1 MMRKKMRVSLLVSVC
16 MALLLCGCSKEESYA
31 PLTKSDM
38 KVDVVLTPRGFE
50 NQIYT
55 SYLYQ
60 IPFITQYHGVDIR
73 ELFTKD
79 LFRLSLVSERR
90 GVAIELKMHET
101 ELNEEITERYVLPG
115 EGDTLWMQPHMV
127 WKYDALRKFDK
138 TRNMAFRWT
147 VLSDGEEVCT
157 IERTFSCRS
166 VSQCVNAVMVTPS
179 ERIEGLMLNEDG
191 AVEIPEMFA
200 GYVEE
205 ENAAIDAILDH
216 ALKDCYLPGGFDG
229 YLSGDED
236 YLLQQMCAIWYVL
249 QQSKIRYSN
258 ATDVPGSATSVRVQN
273 VRFFDQVLAASQANC
288 VEGTCLLASIY
299 QRFNLYPY
307 LILRPGHMFLGI
319 GNAQGNLAYL
329 LETTMIGSVDLDTCS
344 TDEEKWEASKANF
357 KAALE
362 AGLEEFEEVKIH
374 LDAGDPYYS
383 VINLRAVRAV
393 IPSINYGSVRVDSK
407 GQIEWTE

>member
-1 MMRKKMRVSLLVSVC
+1 MI
-16 MALLLCGCSKEESYA
+16 LLLSGCSKEETYS
-31 PLTKSDM
+31 PLTESDV
-38 KVDVVLTPRGFE
+38 KTDVVLTPRSFE

-55 SYLYQ
+55 SYLYL
-60 IPFITQYHGVDIR
+60 IPFVTQYRGANT
-73 ELFTKD
+73 EGLLTKD

-101 ELNEEITERYVLPG
+101 ELNEEVTERYVLPG
-115 EGDTLWMQPHMV
+115 GGDTLWMQPQMV

-138 TRNMAFRWT
+138 TKNMAFRWT
-147 VLSDGEEVCT
+147 ISSDGAEVCT

-166 VSQCVNAVMVTPS
+166 ISQCVNALLVSPS
-179 ERIEGLMLNEDG
+179 ERPEGLMLNGDG
-191 AVEIPEMFA
+191 AVEITEMFA

-205 ENAAIDAILDH
+205 ENSAIDGIMNQ
-216 ALKDCYLPGGFDG
+216 ALKECYLPLGFVG

-236 YLLQQMCAIWYVL
+236 YLFQQMCAIWYVL
-249 QQSKIRYSN
+249 QKSKIRYSN
-258 ATDVPGSATSVRVQN
+258 ATDVPGHAWGVRVQN
-273 VRFFDQVLAASQANC
+273 VRFFDQVMAAAQANC

-299 QRFNLYPY
+299 QRFNLYPF
-307 LILRPGHMFLGI
+307 IIVRPDHMFLGI
-319 GNAQGNLAYL
+319 GNAQGDLTYL

-362 AGLEEFEEVKIH
+362 AGLEEFEEVKLH

-407 GQIEWTE
+407 GQIEWMK

>member
-1 MMRKKMRVSLLVSVC
+1 MSMRTSLWVGMC
-16 MALLLCGCSKEESYA
+16 MILLLSGCSKEETYS
-31 PLTKSDM
+31 PLTESDV
-38 KVDVVLTPRGFE
+38 KTDVVLTPRSFE

-55 SYLYQ
+55 SYLYL
-60 IPFITQYHGVDIR
+60 IPFVTQYRGANT
-73 ELFTKD
+73 EGLLTKD

-101 ELNEEITERYVLPG
+101 ELNEEVTERYVLPG
-115 EGDTLWMQPHMV
+115 SGDTLWMQPQMV

-138 TRNMAFRWT
+138 TKNMAFRWT
-147 VLSDGEEVCT
+147 ISSDGAEVCT

-166 VSQCVNAVMVTPS
+166 ISQCVNALLVSPS
-179 ERIEGLMLNEDG
+179 ERPEGLMLNGDG
-191 AVEIPEMFA
+191 AVEITEMFA

-205 ENAAIDAILDH
+205 ENSAIDGIMNQ
-216 ALKDCYLPGGFDG
+216 ALKECYLPGGFVG
-229 YLSGDED
+229 YLSGDEG
-236 YLLQQMCAIWYVL
+236 YLFQQMCAIWYVL
-249 QQSKIRYSN
+249 QKSKIRYSN
-258 ATDVPGSATSVRVQN
+258 ATDVPGHAWGVRVQN
-273 VRFFDQVLAASQANC
+273 VRFFDQVMAAAQANC

-299 QRFNLYPY
+299 QRFNLYPF
-307 LILRPGHMFLGI
+307 IIVRPDHMFLGI
-319 GNAQGNLAYL
+319 GNAQGDLTYL

-362 AGLEEFEEVKIH
+362 AGLEEFEEVKLH

-407 GQIEWTE
+407 GQIEWMK

>member
-1 MMRKKMRVSLLVSVC
+1 MRISFLGSLCL
-16 MALLLCGCSKEESYA
+16 ALMLCGCNKEESYS
-31 PLTKSDM
+31 PLTVSDL
-38 KVDVVLTPRGFE
+38 KTDVVLTPRGFE

-60 IPFITQYHGVDIR
+60 IPFVTQYRGANIER
-73 ELFTKD
+73 LLTKD

-101 ELNEEITERYVLPG
+101 ELNEEVSERYILPG
-115 EGDTLWMQPHMV
+115 GGDTLWMQPHMV

-138 TRNMAFRWT
+138 TKNMAFRWT
-147 VLSDGEEVCT
+147 ISSDGAEVCT

-166 VSQCVNAVMVTPS
+166 ISQCVNALMVAPS
-179 ERIEGLMLNEDG
+179 ERTEDLMLNEDG
-191 AVEIPEMFA
+191 AVEITEMFA

-205 ENAAIDAILDH
+205 ENAAIDGIMNQ
-216 ALKDCYLPGGFDG
+216 ALKECYLPGGFDG
-229 YLSGDED
+229 YLSGSED
-236 YLLQQMCAIWYVL
+236 YLFQQMCAIWYVL

-258 ATDVPGSATSVRVQN
+258 ATEVPGHAWCVRVQN
-273 VRFFDQVLAASQANC
+273 VRFFDQVMAAAQANC

-307 LILRPGHMFLGI
+307 LIVRPGHMFLGI
-319 GNAQGNLAYL
+319 GNAQGELTYF
-329 LETTMIGSVDLDTCS
+329 LETTMIGDVDLDTYS

-357 KAALE
+357 KAAME
-362 AGLEEFEEVKIH
+362 VARQEYEEIIPNLSAKES
-374 LDAGDPYYS
+374 YYG
-383 VINLRAVRAV
+383 VINLNEVRAY

-407 GQIEWTE
+407 GQIEWMK